1 MVFSII
7 FNKPF
12 WVIGNADRGMSR
24 FTSLL
29 KIFHLEDRL
38 LDADNLDNV
47 DFTKP
52 INWTLVND
60 ILEEQRKECKELLL
74 NKLN

>member
-1 MVFSII
+1 
-7 FNKPF
+7 
-12 WVIGNADRGMSR
+12 MSR